1 MCDPRTPVLVGA
13 ARPAKETTLTSPYR
27 HPNVDGEA
35 AHVAKIEHQGVA
47 MDAWFFRLSTYLSVV
62 M

>member
-35 AHVAKIEHQGVA
+35 AHVAKIEHQGAA
-47 MDAWFFRLSTYLSVV
+47 MDA
-62 M
+62 